1 MGKKINLT
9 NFNFLTNHPF
19 PPQKINLHTANLDM
33 HAHYKS
39 RLNYSKKYNKISEML
54 NVLLMWFNDK
64 STAVQYTL
72 VDVVNDLDYENCSKI
87 VL

>member
-1 MGKKINLT
+1 
-9 NFNFLTNHPF
+9 
-19 PPQKINLHTANLDM
+19 
-33 HAHYKS
+33 
-39 RLNYSKKYNKISEML
+39 
-54 NVLLMWFNDK
+54 MWFNDK

>member
-1 MGKKINLT
+1 
-9 NFNFLTNHPF
+9 
-19 PPQKINLHTANLDM
+19 
-33 HAHYKS
+33 
-39 RLNYSKKYNKISEML
+39 ML
-54 NVLLMWFNDK
+54 FNDK